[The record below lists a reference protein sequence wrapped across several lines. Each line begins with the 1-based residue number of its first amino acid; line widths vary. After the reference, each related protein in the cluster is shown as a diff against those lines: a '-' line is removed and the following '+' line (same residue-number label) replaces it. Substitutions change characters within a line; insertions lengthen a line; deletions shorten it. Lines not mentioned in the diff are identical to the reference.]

1 MYNGSRF
8 TSGRNI
14 PPLYLYI
21 GIGLIALVAIWFVS
35 SFFRAGIEG
44 YFTLAA
50 GILLILGNLREL
62 IANPYPSRT
71 NMALLN
77 TMIGGGLVTYF
88 LGRGGFPPFGGAWYV
103 AAIALLVLAAP
114 LMIGNTAVY
123 SRYIGVA
130 RDGVDRARRA
140 VGSLMVK

>member
-21 GIGLIALVAIWFVS
+21 GIGLIALVAIWFIS

-62 IANPYPSRT
+62 IANPYPTRT

-88 LGRGGFPPFGGAWYV
+88 LGRGGFPPIGGAWYI
-103 AAIALLVLAAP
+103 AAVALLVLAAP

-140 VGSLMVK
+140 VSSLVVK